1 MGPSLVLCE
10 LRKSINNFNHFP
22 KDIITTIPIQNSYHT
37 HEHIY
42 LRGKPFCPWNEKPQ
56 DKLQINSTIIKL
68 ITISLKFMSN
78 LRSTPNA
85 IINHLVYV
93 SQLKKSPCFLCF
105 HTHSL
110 LSLQFFLLFLQVALF
125 WLLSF
130 FSFHATI
137 LRCVSFLLFSL
148 CNIKQSLT
156 NSP

>member
-37 HEHIY
+37 HEHKY
-42 LRGKPFCPWNEKPQ
+42 LREKSFCPWKEKPQ

-110 LSLQFFLLFLQVALF
+110 LSLQFFSSFSSGISLLTA
-125 WLLSF
+125 LSF
-130 FSFHATI
+130 F
-137 LRCVSFLLFSL
+137 FSR
-148 CNIKQSLT
+148 NH
-156 NSP
+156 P